1 MRRFFLRYGALIGIV
16 SLSLRVAQ
24 AQTPSRGALSDGE
37 ALASP
42 FIAVAEH
49 LRPTVVSI
57 SVQKGRD
64 TDAPEYF
71 WDPQRGSIKRYR
83 SAPPQFGSG
92 VILSADGHVLTNNHV
107 IDRASTIRVTLSDN
121 TEYNARVVGQDPET
135 DIALIRLVVN
145 GRLKEDQV
153 APMGDSDAL
162 RVGEWVVAIGNPFG
176 FQRTVSVGVVSAK
189 GRLLEEIE
197 GGTPSFQDF
206 IQTDASINPG
216 NSGGPLANLKGQVV
230 GINTAY
236 RPSGVGVGFAIPIN
250 LASKVA
256 RELRETGHVVRGFL
270 GVHPQELRADLAEAK
285 GVEPG
290 RGILV
295 GDVQGGSPADQ
306 GGVRR
311 GDVIL
316 EVGGQRV
323 RDVVG
328 YLRIVADLRPGART
342 PLGILRDGRPMTLSC
357 VIRIRPTS
365 KDREE
370 TAPVPGFSREK
381 PWMGLIVHDRKTIEA
396 RRANDEAE
404 EGVVVTYI
412 APGSVSEEKGIGLG
426 DAILEVEGIK
436 VSTVTDYQSL
446 SQKFEGSSR
455 PVLVLIRKKG
465 EVVTTFV
472 AMKDRN

>member
-1 MRRFFLRYGALIGIV
+1 VTLIGIV
-16 SLSLRVAQ
+16 GISAAG

-37 ALASP
+37 TLTGP

-57 SVQKGRD
+57 SVRKS
-64 TDAPEYF
+64 DAETPEYF
-71 WDPQRGSIKRYR
+71 LDPERGSVKRRR

-92 VILSADGHVLTNNHV
+92 VILSADGYVLTNNHV
-107 IDRASTIRVTLSDN
+107 IDRASTIRVTLSDD
-121 TEYNARVVGQDPET
+121 TEYSARIVGQDPET
-135 DIALIRLVVN
+135 DIALIRLLTN
-145 GRLKEDQV
+145 ARLRDDQI

-197 GGTPSFQDF
+197 GGAPSFQDF

-216 NSGGPLANLKGQVV
+216 NSGGPLANLRGQVV

-256 RELRETGHVVRGFL
+256 KELRETGHVTRGFL
-270 GVHPQELRADLAEAK
+270 GIHPQELTADLAEAR
-285 GVEPG
+285 GAEPG
-290 RGILV
+290 RGVLA
-295 GDVQGGSPADQ
+295 GDVQKGSPADQ
-306 GGVRR
+306 GGIRR

-328 YLRIVADLRPGART
+328 YLRAVADLRPGART
-342 PLGILRDGRPMTLSC
+342 PVGILRDGRPMTLSC
-357 VIRIRPTS
+357 VIRMRPPS
-365 KDREE
+365 ASQDREE
-370 TAPVPGFSREK
+370 VEAGFSREK
-381 PWMGLIVHDRKTIEA
+381 LWMGLVVHDRGTLEA
-396 RRANDEAE
+396 RRANDEAD
-404 EGVVVTYI
+404 EGVVVTYV
-412 APGSVSEEKGIGLG
+412 APGSASEEKGIGLG
-426 DAILEVEGIK
+426 DAILEVEGAR

-446 SQKFEGSSR
+446 SRRLEGRGR

-465 EVVTTFV
+465 EEVTTFV
-472 AMKDRN
+472 ALRERN